1 MSVLEHLSYSSISS
15 YLLCGRS
22 WRYKYIDKVPTLPTP
37 NLILGSA
44 FHDAVEE
51 LLSSGEDKAPESE
64 FENAFTA
71 QLEKN
76 GDAINWQGETPESVK
91 EDGLRLFK
99 SKAILDGIKTIKP
112 KFDDAGAM
120 LERKVTLSVPNVPVP
135 VIGYIDII
143 LDDSTPADFK
153 TAARK
158 WTDDQAQKSLQ
169 SLFYLAAL
177 HQAGENINWKF
188 EHIVFVK
195 TKEPQFQRIEHWHKP
210 TELFFLFDIIESVWR
225 GIEAGVFIPVTDG
238 WKCSPQFCDFWD
250 ICKGATL

>member
-1 MSVLEHLSYSSISS
+1 MIEHLSYSSISS

-22 WRYKYIDKVPTLPTP
+22 WRYKYIDKVPTQATP
-37 NLILGSA
+37 SLILGSA
-44 FHDAVEE
+44 FHGTVEK
-51 LLSSGEDKAPESE
+51 LLSNEGAMAEETFESE
-64 FENAFTA
+64 FRT
-71 QLEKN
+71 QLEMN
-76 GDAINWQGETPESVK
+76 GNAINWQGETADSVK
-91 EDGLRLFK
+91 ADGLRLFK

-112 KFDDAGAM
+112 KFDDSGAM

-143 LDDSTPADFK
+143 LEDGTPADFK
-153 TAARK
+153 TAARR

-169 SLFYLAAL
+169 SLFYLAAM
-177 HQAGENINWKF
+177 HQAGEAINWKF

-195 TKEPQFQRIEHWHKP
+195 TKEPQFQRIEHYHKP

-250 ICKGATL
+250 VCKGATL